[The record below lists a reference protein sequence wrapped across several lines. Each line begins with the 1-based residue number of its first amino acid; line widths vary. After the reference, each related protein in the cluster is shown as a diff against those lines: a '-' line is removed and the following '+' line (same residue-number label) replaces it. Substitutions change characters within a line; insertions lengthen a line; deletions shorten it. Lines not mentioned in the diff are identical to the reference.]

1 LKETYPLLFK
11 QIYNEDAGVVEK
23 KKESAKEEKKVGEEE
38 VKGEGEEGEE
48 EKKPKKKVKFNKE
61 LGVINIHK

>member
-38 VKGEGEEGEE
+38 VKGKGEEGEE

>member
-1 LKETYPLLFK
+1 MRETYPLLFK

-38 VKGEGEEGEE
+38 VKGEGEDGEE